1 MAEWLRWA
9 RLDTKIPSALE
20 QRGLWGAIWLEHGAL
35 IGCKLYLKN
44 KTKQKLSAGN
54 MSFGTEIQTQYA
66 EVYTPSTHC
75 DSLNLCFSVD
85 LWPLR
90 SIIDVSKEKEAI
102 KWCTTRTMI
111 KLLIKRNSLTAD
123 RKHHLSNAAF
133 SKLISPK
140 QPKKRLIASH
150 HSTDLKAEQKSPITD
165 SVLKPLAVGRLAHRL
180 CQPDL
185 SFAHLLF
192 AW

>member
-1 MAEWLRWA
+1 MAEWLMHKETLRWA
-9 RLDTKIPSALE
+9 RHDTKIPSALK
-20 QRGLWGAIWLEHGAL
+20 QRGLWGAIWLEHL

-44 KTKQKLSAGN
+44 KTKRK
-54 MSFGTEIQTQYA
+54 TQCWKHVFWHRDPDPA
-66 EVYTPSTHC
+66 WRGLHAINAPC
-75 DSLNLCFSVD
+75 DLDSLNLCFPVD

-111 KLLIKRNSLTAD
+111 KLLIKRNLLTAD

-140 QPKKRLIASH
+140 QPKKRLFS
-150 HSTDLKAEQKSPITD
+150 LLITAPT
-165 SVLKPLAVGRLAHRL
+165 LRRNRN
-180 CQPDL
+180 
-185 SFAHLLF
+185 HL
-192 AW
+192 